1 MGMLPVVGVTW
12 VVVPHHP
19 TSRVVGVSLS
29 SGRVVVMTLPF
40 LGVCPSGRR
49 VRTTIPS
56 GEGGL
61 SVRWEAAVRMLL
73 LLLLLKL
80 LLVGVAFD
88 AGSPGH
94 HRRTPVGHGDVV
106 LLVVVVVFLV

>member
-73 LLLLLKL
+73 LLLLKL